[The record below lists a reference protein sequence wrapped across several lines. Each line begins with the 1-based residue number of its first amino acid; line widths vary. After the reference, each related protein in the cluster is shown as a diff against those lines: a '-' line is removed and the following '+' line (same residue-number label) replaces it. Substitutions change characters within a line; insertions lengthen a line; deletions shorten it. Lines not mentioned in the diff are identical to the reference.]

1 MIFLRDDLPE
11 RCDLARESNSERRA
25 CLGLKARCAFNASE
39 DVNAAN
45 PRELHDMP
53 FRLERSAQLHSFG
66 RFLVRRRPFL
76 YTAVKFLPG
85 LCA

>member
-1 MIFLRDDLPE
+1 MILARDDLLE

-45 PRELHDMP
+45 PRERHDLP
-53 FRLERSAQLHSFG
+53 FRLERSARLHSFC
-66 RFLVRRRPFL
+66 RNSVISRHLFYAAAQFLSLFG
-76 YTAVKFLPG
+76 A
-85 LCA
+85 